1 MVLKVVNELTLAALR
16 ILDESRLPEYRK
28 NTSDFICI
36 LLSLWKIFN
45 INTPFKGIRL
55 NDSLSNP
62 LTLNDERFFFLTRLA
77 FWLDAWEELP
87 GKLGKLSKQTFTSVK
102 HACIALPE
110 ITNHLIQ
117 NCGFSY
123 VLSSFLQT
131 DPLEHHFGLYR
142 MMSGSNYHISY
153 LQILETER
161 RLKLSTVLNIFFQQS
176 DSSLSIQTFVKSFT
190 SPDIINS
197 EDNDYIILDPF
208 LEDIGDLLSI
218 ECSTLILQSLALS
231 QVM

>member
-1 MVLKVVNELTLAALR
+1 MKACFPSVIERQNVKLVVKVVNELTLAALR
-16 ILDESRLPEYRK
+16 ILDDSRLPQYRK

-36 LLSLWKIFN
+36 LLSLWKIFS

-55 NDSLSNP
+55 NDSLSIP
-62 LTLNDERFFFLTRLA
+62 LTLNDERLFFLTRVA
-77 FWLDAWEELP
+77 FWLDAWEALP
-87 GKLGKLSKQTFTSVK
+87 GKLGKLSKQTFTSLK

-110 ITNHLIQ
+110 ITNHLVQ

-161 RLKLSTVLNIFFQQS
+161 RLKLSSVLNLFYQQS
-176 DSSLSIQTFVKSFT
+176 HSSSIQTFIKSFT
-190 SPDIINS
+190 SR
-197 EDNDYIILDPF
+197 DNIILMMMM
-208 LEDIGDLLSI
+208 
-218 ECSTLILQSLALS
+218 IL
-231 QVM
+231 

>member
-1 MVLKVVNELTLAALR
+1 MKACFPSVIERQNVKLVLKVVNELTLAALR

-28 NTSDFICI
+28 NTSDFICF

-55 NDSLSNP
+55 NDSFSNP
-62 LTLNDERFFFLTRLA
+62 LTLNDERFFYLTRLA
-77 FWLDAWEELP
+77 FWFNAWEALP
-87 GKLGKLSKQTFTSVK
+87 GKLGKLSKQTFISVK

-117 NCGFSY
+117 NSWFSY

-131 DPLEHHFGLYR
+131 DQLEHHFGLYC

-161 RLKLSTVLNIFFQQS
+161 LLKLSTVLIFFLNNRTLPYPFTH
-176 DSSLSIQTFVKSFT
+176 SSNPLLLQ
-190 SPDIINS
+190 
-197 EDNDYIILDPF
+197 IL
-208 LEDIGDLLSI
+208 
-218 ECSTLILQSLALS
+218 LILK
-231 QVM
+231 MMII